1 MRDIMEQ
8 MIREFENVLSKYN
21 DNQMKGIN
29 AAIEFIVGKYSKIET
44 DAICPYI
51 SKRIGIAEW
60 IVHGDIMQR
69 YKRKR

>member
-1 MRDIMEQ
+1 
-8 MIREFENVLSKYN
+8 
-21 DNQMKGIN
+21 MKGIN
-29 AAIEFIVGKYSKIET
+29 AAIEFIVGKYSKIAT

-69 YKRKR
+69 YNRRR